1 MADDDCK
8 AEAENGGRNLR
19 KQRQEEDY
27 MRSLLF
33 LCSAVLLLS
42 ATMTQPVQADTIWAT
57 DVKSYELGSGITQ
70 EERKNPTNA
79 LGAPDYVSGSNII
92 KFFSLGLGG
101 YAVFDF
107 GTWFDVA
114 GVIVE
119 ATNGSRSGHVE
130 NLEVYV
136 SATTWDVPFSNSD
149 IWQLVASINNLS
161 ERTVL
166 DLTSAT
172 EGPFR
177 YLGVRD
183 TSRSAQGRDG
193 FDIDAIGV
201 NPVPEPATMLL
212 FGTGLLGLA
221 GLKRRKRS

>member
-1 MADDDCK
+1 MADDNCK

-19 KQRQEEDY
+19 KQGQNEDF
-27 MRSLLF
+27 MKSLLF

-42 ATMTQPVQADTIWAT
+42 ATMIQPVQADTIWAT
-57 DVKSYELGSGITQ
+57 DVAYFHGGTNYGTPGRMEM
-70 EERKNPTNA
+70 ENA
-79 LGAPDYVSGSNII
+79 LGAPDN
-92 KFFSLGLGG
+92 KFLSLGLGG

-119 ATNGSRSGHVE
+119 TTNGSRAGYVE
-130 NLEVYV
+130 NLEIYV
-136 SATTWDVPFSNSD
+136 SATTFDPFIPDWQFVTSISN
-149 IWQLVASINNLS
+149 ILEN
-161 ERTVL
+161 TVL
-166 DLTSAT
+166 NFSALTG
-172 EGPFR
+172 GPFR
-177 YLGVRD
+177 YLGVLD
-183 TSRSAQGRDG
+183 KTPYTPGRDG
-193 FDIDAIGV
+193 FDINAVGV